1 MAMFRKTE
9 LPISVGDRFVEV
21 SREKTEWRVE
31 FVFNDPNAVPHARM
45 RRSDDAT
52 VQRTFAVA
60 VLMSD
65 PRFRR
70 TARAPAPDQASA
82 E

>member
-9 LPISVGDRFVEV
+9 VPLSVGDRFVELN
-21 SREKTEWRVE
+21 REKTEWMVE

-45 RRSDDAT
+45 RKSDDAT

-70 TARAPAPDQASA
+70 TARAPVAT

>member
-1 MAMFRKTE
+1 MAMFRKSE
-9 LPISVGDRFVEV
+9 SSIAVGDRFIEAN
-21 SREKTEWRVE
+21 REKTEWIVE
-31 FVFNDPNAVPHARM
+31 FVFTDPNAVPHARM
-45 RRSDDAT
+45 RKNDDAT

-60 VLMSD
+60 VLLSD

-70 TARAPAPDQASA
+70 SQRAAAV

>member
-1 MAMFRKTE
+1 MAMFRKNE
-9 LPISVGDRFVEV
+9 IPLSVGDRFVEV
-21 SREKTEWRVE
+21 SREKTEWLVE

-45 RRSDDAT
+45 RKSDDAT

-70 TARAPAPDQASA
+70 TGRAVVSA